1 MDKGCKIN
9 IEQTITKPTVPP
21 NGNGNIQICC
31 PCIARSV
38 SSIELEP
45 EGGTIAVPI
54 PANACITQIFASAE
68 TIQAQLLYIEVEV
81 RNIGPSLYLHRIP
94 ANTEGTFA
102 VLKLLSH
109 PLCVGDIDSAVRANF
124 IRLGDPFN
132 GSLSV
137 LYCENCCQ
145 QTEANG

>member
-1 MDKGCKIN
+1 MHSREC
-9 IEQTITKPTVPP
+9 
-21 NGNGNIQICC
+21 
-31 PCIARSV
+31 
-38 SSIELEP
+38 L
-45 EGGTIAVPI
+45 
-54 PANACITQIFASAE
+54 TQIFASAE

-81 RNIGPSLYLHRIP
+81 RNIGAVHNLHRIP

-102 VLKLLSH
+102 VFEVTFSH